1 MKKVLIA
8 TQNKGKMREYEEMLK
23 PLGFSLLS
31 LKDVGFTGEVKET
44 GITFK
49 DNSYLKAKTIFDLF
63 HLPVV
68 ADDSGLSVDALNGEP
83 GVYSHRYAGLN
94 ASDSDNSDKLIHNLK
109 VLNLPKYDAHFTC
122 AITYIDQDQVIQK
135 EGYLYGEIILEKR
148 GNNGF
153 GYDPIFY
160 LPQFKKTVAELPD
173 QEKNKI
179 SHRHDALMKLLEALK

>member
-23 PLGFSLLS
+23 LLGFSLLS
-31 LKDVGFTGEVKET
+31 LKDVRFTGEVKET

-94 ASDSDNSDKLIHNLK
+94 ASDSDNSDKL
-109 VLNLPKYDAHFTC
+109 
-122 AITYIDQDQVIQK
+122 
-135 EGYLYGEIILEKR
+135 
-148 GNNGF
+148 
-153 GYDPIFY
+153 
-160 LPQFKKTVAELPD
+160 
-173 QEKNKI
+173 
-179 SHRHDALMKLLEALK
+179 